1 MARRISIHSPRMG
14 RDRRCRTD
22 SGRSG
27 YFNPLSPH
35 GERQQG
41 QRVTLAEG
49 GFQSTLPAW
58 GETHFPGGNAGSGTD
73 FNPLSPHGERRSLA
87 RSERKACDFNPL
99 SPHGERRL
107 VMRFMATDEE
117 FQSTLPAW
125 GETSMDALRAPMA
138 GISIHSPRMG
148 RDFCPCFCP
157 LSHRNFNPL
166 SPHGERRADRRR
178 ARNQP

>member
-1 MARRISIHSPRMG
+1 MRAACWLERISIHSPRMG
-14 RDRRCRTD
+14 RDPRLPPKP
-22 SGRSG
+22 
-27 YFNPLSPH
+27 PLP
-35 GERQQG
+35 QP
-41 QRVTLAEG
+41 
-49 GFQSTLPAW
+49 FQSTLPAW

-125 GETSMDALRAPMA
+125 GETRLNPPGERHDP
-138 GISIHSPRMG
+138 ISIHSPRMG
-148 RDFCPCFCP
+148 RDEYGCATCA
-157 LSHRNFNPL
+157 HGWNFNPL
-166 SPHGERRADRRR
+166 SPHGERLLSMFLSSF
-178 ARNQP
+178 P